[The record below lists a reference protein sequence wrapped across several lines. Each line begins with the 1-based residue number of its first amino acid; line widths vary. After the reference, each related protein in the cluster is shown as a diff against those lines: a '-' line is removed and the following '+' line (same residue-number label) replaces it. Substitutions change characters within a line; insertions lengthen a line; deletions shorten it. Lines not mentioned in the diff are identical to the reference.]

1 MALVKNWNM
10 LEQTIE
16 DQGHN
21 SQLLMKQ
28 LTIKQENQELN
39 KRMT

>member
-1 MALVKNWNM
+1 M